1 MIETSALNVL
11 MVTPRY
17 FPYMG
22 GIETHVHEVGRRLVE
37 AGVNITLLTTMP
49 HTPPLLPEEEMVEG
63 MRVIRVRAW
72 PPQGDYYFAPE
83 IYSIIEHG
91 KWDLV
96 HCQGC
101 HNLVPIVTMLT
112 AKKAK
117 IPYIVT
123 FHGTG
128 GHSSRFRTRIR
139 STQWKLL
146 HPLLANASKLIS
158 VSHFEADYFR
168 NLLRLPAEQF
178 SVIPNGVS
186 LPSATHLPSRTSNQS
201 LIVSVGRL
209 ERFKGHQ
216 HLITALPKI
225 REWRSHT
232 RLLILGT
239 GPYETALRELA
250 QKVGIA
256 EYVEIRAIPA
266 SDRKAMAET
275 LSQAAL
281 VALLS
286 EYESH
291 PLAVLEALALRRPVL
306 VADTTGLREL
316 AKQGL
321 VRAIP
326 LNSSP
331 EEVAMAVRKQ
341 IEEPIIPPTH
351 LVLPTW
357 DDCASQLQII
367 YEASIRRNQC
377 VF

>member
-1 MIETSALNVL
+1 

-17 FPYMG
+17 LPHIG
-22 GIETHVHEVGRRLVE
+22 GIETHVHEVGPRLVNS
-37 AGVNITLLTTMP
+37 GINLTVLTTEP
-49 HTPPLLPEEEMVEG
+49 NLQHSLLPRAEVSEG
-63 MRVIRVRAW
+63 MRILRVRSW
-72 PPQGDYYFAPE
+72 PPGHDYYIAPE
-83 IYSIIEHG
+83 IYSTIEQG
-91 KWDLV
+91 RWDLV

-101 HNLVPIVTMLT
+101 HTFVPIFAMLG

-117 IPYIVT
+117 VPYLVT

-128 GHSSRFRTRIR
+128 GHSSRIRIRLR

-146 HPLLANASKLIS
+146 HPLLANASKLIA

-168 NLLRLPAEQF
+168 NLLRLPAEHF
-178 SVIPNGVS
+178 SVVPNGVS
-186 LPSATHLPSRTSNQS
+186 LPSATHLPLRTSNQS
-201 LIVSVGRL
+201 LIISVGRL
-209 ERFKGHQ
+209 ERFKGHH
-216 HLITALPKI
+216 HLISAIPKI
-225 REWRSHT
+225 REWRSDA

-239 GPYETALRELA
+239 GPYEATLRELA
-250 QKVGIA
+250 QKIGIA
-256 EYVEIRAIPA
+256 EYVEIRSIPPG
-266 SDRKAMAET
+266 DRKTMAET

-291 PLAVLEALALRRPVL
+291 PLAVMEALALRRPVL
-306 VADTTGLREL
+306 VADTSGMREL

-326 LNSSP
+326 PNSSP
-331 EEVAMAVRKQ
+331 EEIARAVRKQ
-341 IEEPIIPPTH
+341 IEEPIIPPAH

-377 VF
+377 VS